1 MKIYRGAIFDMDG
14 TLVDTLADLYDSV
27 NEMLAH
33 YNLPL
38 RTLEEVRQF
47 VGNGA
52 RKLMIRSLPA
62 DCDFVDEALAY
73 YNDCYARNCT
83 NKVKPYAG
91 IMEFLA
97 ALEAKKIPLVGNG
110 ARKLMIRSLPS
121 DCDFVDDALAYYND
135 CYARN
140 CTNKVKPYAGIME
153 CLAALAAK
161 KIPLGICTN
170 KQHFA
175 AIEIAEKILAPIKF
189 SYVSGDE
196 PGQPRKPDPTRAL
209 EGAKK
214 FSVAPEDIAY
224 FGDTAVD
231 METAKNAGFLPI
243 GVTWGFRPRSELV
256 NSGAKIIVD
265 HPQEILERI
274 NFA

>member
-1 MKIYRGAIFDMDG
+1 MKIYRAAIFDMDG
-14 TLVDTLADLYDSV
+14 TLVDTLADLHDSV

-38 RTLEEVRQF
+38 RTLDEVRQF

-62 DCDFVDEALAY
+62 DCDFIDAALDF
-73 YNDCYARNCT
+73 YNDCYARNCL

-91 IMEFLA
+91 IMEFLEV
-97 ALEAKKIPLVGNG
+97 LE
-110 ARKLMIRSLPS
+110 
-121 DCDFVDDALAYYND
+121 
-135 CYARN
+135 
-140 CTNKVKPYAGIME
+140 
-153 CLAALAAK
+153 AK

-175 AIEIAEKILAPIKF
+175 AIEIADKTLAPIKF
-189 SYVSGDE
+189 SYVSGDK
-196 PGQPRKPDPTRAL
+196 PNQPRKPDPTRAL
-209 EGAKK
+209 AAAEK
-214 FSVAPEDIAY
+214 FSVAPEDVAY

-231 METAKNAGFLPI
+231 MKTAINAGFLPI

-256 NSGAKIIVD
+256 DSGAKIIVD
-265 HPQEILERI
+265 HPREILERI
-274 NFA
+274 NFS

>member
-1 MKIYRGAIFDMDG
+1 MKTYRAAIFDMDG
-14 TLVDTLADLYDSV
+14 TLTDTLADLHESV
-27 NEMLAH
+27 NEMLNH
-33 YNLPL
+33 YNFPL
-38 RTLEEVRQF
+38 RTLDEVRQF

-62 DCDFVDEALAY
+62 DKENFIDEALNF
-73 YNDCYARNCT
+73 YNDCYARNCL

-91 IMEFLA
+91 VMDLLA
-97 ALEAKKIPLVGNG
+97 
-110 ARKLMIRSLPS
+110 
-121 DCDFVDDALAYYND
+121 
-135 CYARN
+135 
-140 CTNKVKPYAGIME
+140 T
-153 CLAALAAK
+153 LAAK

-175 AIEIAEKILAPIKF
+175 AVAIAEKILAPIKF

-209 EGAKK
+209 EGAKL
-214 FSVAPEDIAY
+214 FGVAPEDVAY

-231 METAKNAGFLPI
+231 IQTALNAGFLAI

-256 NSGAKIIVD
+256 DSGAQIIID
-265 HPQEILERI
+265 YPTEILERI
-274 NFA
+274 NFG